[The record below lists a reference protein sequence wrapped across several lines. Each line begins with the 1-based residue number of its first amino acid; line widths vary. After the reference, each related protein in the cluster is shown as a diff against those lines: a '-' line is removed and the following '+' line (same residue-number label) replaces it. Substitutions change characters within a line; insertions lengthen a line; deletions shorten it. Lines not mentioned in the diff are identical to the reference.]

1 LLRPHRVRDIPFLAD
16 FLCQAKKSRLRKG
29 NILHYAGSK
38 ERDTLDKIGTAG
50 ESRRFFFNFARKIKA
65 LGRILAIDYG
75 SKRSGV
81 AVTDPGQRFAS
92 PLETVLS
99 HELMN
104 FLKDYVEKETVDLLV
119 VGQPW
124 QMDHTES
131 ESMKQIRFF
140 VQAFKKRFAG
150 IPVKWVDERFTSKLA
165 MDALVAGGMKKS
177 ERRAKGNLDKVSAA
191 IILQSYLD
199 TKTISGDKR

>member
-1 LLRPHRVRDIPFLAD
+1 MIRFGPPVKAGGF
-16 FLCQAKKSRLRKG
+16 FYLCPQ
-29 NILHYAGSK
+29 IQ
-38 ERDTLDKIGTAG
+38 
-50 ESRRFFFNFARKIKA
+50 A

-104 FLKDYVEKETVDLLV
+104 FLQEYVEKEPVDLLV
-119 VGQPW
+119 VGQPR
-124 QMDHTES
+124 QMDHTAS

-165 MDALVAGGMKKS
+165 MDALIVGGMKKS

-199 TKTISGDKR
+199 SKTISGNRR